1 MTSKVR
7 ASVRATCVGL
17 SLALISVTPRVA
29 RAQEAPSDE
38 AAVEQ
43 RRTEAKSKY
52 QTGVEA
58 YERKRYK
65 DAVDLFLAADRL
77 APSAPLSFNIA
88 RAYER
93 LGDDSSALRWYRDYL
108 RRNPTAPNGDD
119 VRQTVAKL
127 ASALEKK
134 GVQQLSISSTPP
146 GATVS
151 VDEQPVGV
159 TPWTG
164 DLPPG
169 KHHVLL
175 SARGYADNERELELG
190 SSEPLDLNVHLDPAS
205 SGVSAPAFAEA
216 APQAPPPPP
225 AATMPPTAPPSH
237 KGMGVWPW
245 VTIGTGAAVLGG
257 SLTFELLRRSAES
270 DAEKERTQLG
280 FQSALDKV
288 DSRKTTARVLLGV
301 GGALVVTG
309 GVLLVLDTTS
319 RQSGVQAAFACV
331 PDGCALAAGSRF

>member
-1 MTSKVR
+1 
-7 ASVRATCVGL
+7 
-17 SLALISVTPRVA
+17 VA

-43 RRTEAKSKY
+43 RRLEAKSKY
-52 QTGVEA
+52 QSGVEA

-108 RRNPTAPNGDD
+108 RRNPAAANAED
-119 VRQTVAKL
+119 VRQIVVKL
-127 ASALEKK
+127 AGALAKK

-146 GATVS
+146 SATVT

-175 SARGYADNERELELG
+175 TARGYADTERDLEL
-190 SSEPLDLNVHLDPAS
+190 SALEPADLSVRLEPAS
-205 SGVSAPAFAEA
+205 SIAAPTPGPVSEAAQPPAAAPLAPA
-216 APQAPPPPP
+216 QPPPPV
-225 AATMPPTAPPSH
+225 APPESS
-237 KGMGVWPW
+237 GLGIWPW
-245 VTIGTGAAVLGG
+245 VTLGAGAVALGG
-257 SLTFELLRRSAES
+257 SLTFELMRRSAES
-270 DAEKERTQLG
+270 DAKEDPTQLG
-280 FQSALDKV
+280 FQAALDKV
-288 DSRKTTARVLLGV
+288 ESRKTTARVLLGV

-319 RQSGVQAAFACV
+319 KQPGVHAAFACV